1 MKETNVLYLKSKIMA
16 LPGSLELEN
25 EYLILNAH
33 KQTINLGG
41 FLGSFLKKKVEEK
54 NQGFKW
60 NVNEIKTV
68 AKGKHGFQ
76 DNVLELT
83 NIHDET
89 YRILVKNFDEWNTA
103 ILSKK
108 S

>member
-1 MKETNVLYLKSKIMA
+1 MA
-16 LPGSLELEN
+16 LPGSLELKN
-25 EYLILNAH
+25 EYLILNSN

-41 FLGSFLKKKVEEK
+41 LLGSFLKKKVEEK

-60 NVNEIKTV
+60 NVNEIKTI

>member
-1 MKETNVLYLKSKIMA
+1 MA
-16 LPGSLELEN
+16 LPGSLELKN
-25 EYLILNAH
+25 EYLKLNSH
-33 KQTINLGG
+33 KQTINLVG
-41 FLGSFLKKKVEEK
+41 FLRSFLKKKVEEK

-60 NVNEIKTV
+60 NVNEIKTI

>member
-1 MKETNVLYLKSKIMA
+1 M
-16 LPGSLELEN
+16 
-25 EYLILNAH
+25 
-33 KQTINLGG
+33 
-41 FLGSFLKKKVEEK
+41 
-54 NQGFKW
+54 
-60 NVNEIKTV
+60 NEIKTI

>member
-25 EYLILNAH
+25 EFLILNAH

-54 NQGFKW
+54 NHGFKW
-60 NVNEIKTV
+60 NVNEIKSIN
-68 AKGKHGFQ
+68 KGKHGFQ
-76 DNVLELT
+76 NNVLELT
-83 NIHDET
+83 NVNDET

-103 ILSKK
+103 ILNRK